1 MSCIRNE
8 VSEFELS
15 ARESRREA
23 KGHNMKKQKAKTPDP
38 EMRKEYDFS
47 GGVRGKYAKR
57 FAQGTNIVV
66 LDPEVARVFP
76 DSESV
81 NRILRELSEV
91 LKRQKKASA

>member
-1 MSCIRNE
+1 
-8 VSEFELS
+8 
-15 ARESRREA
+15 
-23 KGHNMKKQKAKTPDP
+23 MKKQKAKTPDP

-47 GGVRGKYAKR
+47 NGVRGKYAKR